1 MMMHIEFMKKIFMK
15 MKKNSKNA
23 NQEFNMDYQ
32 VDPNIDSIKFIKSNK
47 DTKFTSHLYGDS
59 IVKGNYADTLISV
72 IFNTNNINN
81 TKSIVE
87 KFLSNIKDSSK
98 IQFCIKIDNE
108 DKDFIDIFLK
118 TLSNF
123 KSHFIIIASPRGR
136 GYIDLWQWINFLYK
150 QSSQNSYF
158 LLNISDEM
166 HITTNGWDEKLEK
179 YKSLFEDD
187 IFRLRTSVYK
197 NRNYNNIDE
206 CIYAPD
212 TTAIY
217 TRKYIAI
224 QGNFCPCFGPDNG
237 QQIVAYYLA
246 RLNYPRHTQFLR
258 DYAIND
264 INFSGEGT
272 SIGLTEKAKM
282 KRVVINYI
290 MWRWTHKYKVQL
302 EYKRR
307 ARSLQIEIIK
317 HSQENAKVVHVENEK
332 AYKILIPGKY
342 LGNHDVRE
350 SYINLS
356 YKVSRMSCI
365 LERFLKINYIKY
377 YTGYDASYMKG
388 VLCHISLYY
397 LKKHPRETF
406 LNVFG
411 GKSNL
416 ECQVETQ
423 KTFIKFLFTFLKSQV
438 KGITVIKFLFI
449 FLTTPSTLANKT
461 INKFDLSF
469 ANKAKNLFVVRFLF
483 LMLKLYEM
491 VINEIL
497 IKTMCS
503 FFRFLLDKVIIFRIL
518 FNIISWYRKKEK
530 INNIFYYELKSV
542 VLINKKNDESKSLI
556 LKGD

>member
-1 MMMHIEFMKKIFMK
+1 MKIKE
-15 MKKNSKNA
+15 NSENMS
-23 NQEFNMDYQ
+23 QEFNLGYQ
-32 VDPNIDSIKFIKSNK
+32 VNPNIDSVKFIKSNS
-47 DTKFTSHLYGDS
+47 DTEFTSHLYGDS

-81 TKSIVE
+81 AASIVE
-87 KFLSNIKDSSK
+87 KFIANAKDSSK

-108 DKDFIDIFLK
+108 DRDFIGIFLK
-118 TLSNF
+118 KLSNL
-123 KSHFIIIASPRGR
+123 KSHFIIIASPQGR
-136 GYIDLWQWINFLYK
+136 GYIDLWQWINFLYD
-150 QSSQNSYF
+150 QSSKKSYF

-166 HITTNGWDEKLEK
+166 HIITDGWDVKLEK
-179 YKSLFEDD
+179 YKSLFSDD

-217 TRKYIAI
+217 TRKYIAT

-272 SIGLTEKAKM
+272 NIGLSEKATM

-290 MWRWTHKYKVQL
+290 MWKWTHKYKVQL

-317 HSQENAKVVHVENEK
+317 HLQQDAKIVHVENEK
-332 AYKILIPGKY
+332 AYKVLIPGKY
-342 LGNHDVRE
+342 SGNNDARE
-350 SYINLS
+350 SYLNLS
-356 YKVSRMSCI
+356 YKVSRISCTVQ
-365 LERFLKINYIKY
+365 RFLKFNYIKDH
-377 YTGYDASYMKG
+377 TGYDRPYLAG
-388 VLCHISLYY
+388 ALCHISLFY
-397 LKKHPRETF
+397 LKKHPREVALKLFESENSTGRQLGKKKIFKKILFAF
-406 LNVFG
+406 LIAPIK
-411 GKSNL
+411 GKAY
-416 ECQVETQ
+416 
-423 KTFIKFLFTFLKSQV
+423 IKFLFV
-438 KGITVIKFLFI
+438 Y
-449 FLTTPSTLANKT
+449 LTKPHTQANKIINEFNLSS
-461 INKFDLSF
+461 INKV
-469 ANKAKNLFVVRFLF
+469 KNLFIVRFL
-483 LMLKLYEM
+483 LLILKLYEL
-491 VINEIL
+491 VINDIL
-497 IKTMCS
+497 IKYIRE
-503 FFRFLLDKVIIFRIL
+503 FFIFLLDKIIILRLL
-518 FNIISWYRKKEK
+518 FNIIAVYRKKEK
-530 INNIFYYELKSV
+530 INNIFYYELKAV